1 MAITTYSELQTA
13 VANWLNR
20 SDLTSRIPEFI
31 TLAEADIR
39 REVRDRKLVG
49 ALTMDAGVDFKALP
63 TSVKALKSLR
73 YDTSSMQYEL
83 RELTPSG
90 LAKIRQSAGGI
101 PAAYMVANNTAY
113 FDRPADSAYLLE
125 LVYIEL
131 DVVLSNTNTSNNTL
145 ANSPDIYLYGAL
157 LQSAPFLEHDERI
170 PVWEDRFEKAIAK
183 ENAYR
188 EAQEFGASPEMT
200 LPVVFGEEC

>member
-39 REVRDRKLVG
+39 RELRARKLVG
-49 ALTMDAGVDFKALP
+49 AINMDAGVASKALP
-63 TSVKALKSLR
+63 TSVKELKSLR
-73 YDTSSMQYEL
+73 YNTSSMQGEL
-83 RELTPSG
+83 REMTPGG
-90 LAKIRQSAGGI
+90 LAKIRQSAAGI
-101 PAAYMVANNTAY
+101 PQAYMVVNSTVY
-113 FDRPADSAYLLE
+113 FDRPPDTGYALE

-131 DVVLSNTNTSNNTL
+131 DVALSGVITTNNTL
-145 ANSPDIYLYGAL
+145 TVAPDIYLYGAL

-170 PVWEDRFEKAIAK
+170 AMWEDRFEKAIAK
-183 ENAYR
+183 ENVYR
-188 EAQEFGASPEMT
+188 EGQEFGASPEMT
-200 LPVVFGEEC
+200 LPIVFGEGC